1 MNDANLEHLL
11 RTLTP
16 AAPSAELT
24 DRVKHDLALAAMFR
38 EAAETATPLPAQH
51 RKPMTW
57 ASAAFW
63 AGVGAAAAV
72 VVMLALPQGAA
83 ISPYGST
90 LASGKSGNTLPP
102 DSIMPV
108 STTREW
114 VGVEDQGI
122 RFVTPDNPQRQ
133 MQVRTVER
141 YRWIDPRDGAEYII
155 ETPQVES
162 VALPVKFQ

>member
-24 DRVKHDLALAAMFR
+24 ERVKHDFALATMFR
-38 EAAETATPLPAQH
+38 EAAESATPLPAQQ
-51 RKPMTW
+51 RTPMTC
-57 ASAAFW
+57 ASAALW

-83 ISPYGST
+83 RSSSGST
-90 LASGKSGNTLPP
+90 LASGKASGTQQL
-102 DSIMPV
+102 DAIMPV

-122 RFVTPDNPQRQ
+122 HFVTPDNPQRQ

-141 YRWIDPRDGAEYII
+141 HRWIDPRDGAEYII

>member
-24 DRVKHDLALAAMFR
+24 ERVKHDLALAAVFR
-38 EAAETATPLPAQH
+38 EAADEAMPLPAQH

-72 VVMLALPQGAA
+72 VVMLALPQGA
-83 ISPYGST
+83 IHSTTGSA
-90 LASGKSGNTLPP
+90 LAASKSGNTLPP
-102 DSIMPV
+102 DAIMPV
-108 STTREW
+108 SSTREW

-141 YRWIDPRDGAEYII
+141 HRWIDPRDGAEYII

>member
-24 DRVKHDLALAAMFR
+24 ERVKHDLALAAMFR
-38 EAAETATPLPAQH
+38 DAAETATPLPAQQ

-63 AGVGAAAAV
+63 AGAGAAAAV
-72 VVMLALPQGAA
+72 AVMLVLPQNVN
-83 ISPYGST
+83 PGST
-90 LASGKSGNTLPP
+90 LASSKPNKALPP
-102 DSIMPV
+102 DAIMPV

-122 RFVTPDNPQRQ
+122 RFITPDNPQRQ

-141 YRWIDPRDGAEYII
+141 HRWIDPRDGAEYII

>member
-24 DRVKHDLALAAMFR
+24 ERVKHDLTLAAMFR
-38 EAAETATPLPAQH
+38 EAADDAVPLPAQH

-63 AGVGAAAAV
+63 AGAGAAAAV
-72 VVMLALPQGAA
+72 AVMLALPQGVN
-83 ISPYGST
+83 PNST
-90 LASGKSGNTLPP
+90 LASSKPNKTLPP
-102 DSIMPV
+102 DAIMPV

-141 YRWIDPRDGAEYII
+141 HRWIDPRDGAEYIV